1 VRNKGEEHMT
11 TVMLAIF
18 TILTAGVL
26 MGAGLLMLAAAAY
39 VFWLVLTPDD

>member
-1 VRNKGEEHMT
+1 MSA
-11 TVMLAIF
+11 TVLAIF

-26 MGAGLLMLAAAAY
+26 MGAVLLMLAAAAY